1 MLLYKMLIDRYQIVS
16 RNITYIDVALS
27 LIKLSHTS
35 KIKKKTTHTKHK
47 KQHKK
52 QVH

>member
-1 MLLYKMLIDRYQIVS
+1 MLLYKMLIDLYQIAS

-27 LIKLSHTS
+27 SIKLSHTY
-35 KIKKKTTHTKHK
+35 KIKKTHTKHK
-47 KQHKK
+47 KKK